1 MIKPRLQIV
10 LSISLLLLGMQ
21 SCTKE
26 SEPAPT
32 TEFSFTAPDTVIFEH
47 SGTKTLEVSVQSNS
61 AMDFVANL
69 SCDNSSFQYG
79 GEIVI
84 ASNQSGTFNI
94 QFNQFGVA
102 PASYD
107 CNLTVSVA
115 NENDLPQS
123 KNIQL
128 RYAPNCGYDFK
139 NHQNGQIT
147 YQINGNPQNRSVD
160 CSYNNEGQLEVVGLT
175 TYPVVLNLNC
185 STGTV
190 TMDPITNIGS
200 YMTADG
206 TIQGSVIHLN
216 FYSDGAPHAVAQI
229 SI

>member
-1 MIKPRLQIV
+1 MNRLFA
-10 LSISLLLLGMQ
+10 LLGVCLNLIGMQ

-26 SEPAPT
+26 SDPPQT
-32 TEFSFTAPDTVIFEH
+32 TEFNFTAPDTVVFEH
-47 SGTKTLEVSVQSNS
+47 SDTKTLEVSVMSAT

-115 NENDLPQS
+115 NENNLPQS
-123 KNIQL
+123 KSIQL
-128 RYAPNCGYDFK
+128 RYAPNCAYDFK
-139 NHQNGQIT
+139 DHQNGQIT
-147 YQINGNPQNRSVD
+147 YQINGNLQNRSID
-160 CSYNNEGQLEVVGLT
+160 CSYNNEGQLVVDGLT
-175 TYPVVLNLNC
+175 TYQVVLNLNC
-185 STGTV
+185 SAGTV

-216 FYSDGAPHAVAQI
+216 FYSDGALHAVGKI